1 MTSQMLVNDSE
12 KAGQLATCKELFGDH
27 NRYAV
32 AAVHTRADA
41 VTWIVWD
48 ADYMSSGTPVIIRQG
63 ATKELVLQGLEDEY
77 NSGRHAIRTS
87 RNYRV
92 EGV

>member
-1 MTSQMLVNDSE
+1 MTSQMLVNDSS
-12 KAGQLATCKELFGDH
+12 KAGQLATKKELFGEGS
-27 NRYAV
+27 RYAV

-48 ADYMSSGTPVIIRQG
+48 ADYTSSGTPVIIRQG

-77 NSGRHAIRTS
+77 SVGHRAIRTPRS
-87 RNYRV
+87 YRV